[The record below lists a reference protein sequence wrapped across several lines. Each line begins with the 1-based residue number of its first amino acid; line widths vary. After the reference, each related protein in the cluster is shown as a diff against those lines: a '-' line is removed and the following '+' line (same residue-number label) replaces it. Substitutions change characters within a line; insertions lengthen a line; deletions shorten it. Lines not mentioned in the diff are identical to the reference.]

1 MERDDG
7 AFKEDACGR
16 ERYSVGMST
25 RPTSPRFT
33 RILVPYD
40 GSEQAEAAL
49 GYGIALAQEGA
60 TLDLLHVVDDVPVLS
75 ESSIVSPVVFDP
87 EPLVEAL
94 DAEGHAILEKAL
106 ARCRAA
112 GIEAKMQMLHELHVD
127 GILKAAQE
135 NGDDLIVFGTHGRT
149 GLARTFLGSTTESV
163 IRAAH
168 IPVLVVHAGM
178 TPGT

>member
-1 MERDDG
+1 MKRDGG

-25 RPTSPRFT
+25 RPATPRFT

-40 GSEQAEAAL
+40 GSEQSEAAL
-49 GYGIALAQEGA
+49 GYGIALAQAGA
-60 TLDLLHVVDDVPVLS
+60 ALDVLHVVDDVPVMS

-87 EPLVEAL
+87 QPLVDAL
-94 DAEGHAILEKAL
+94 DAEARAVLETAL

-112 GIEAKMQMLHELHVD
+112 GIEAQTQLLHELHVD
-127 GILKAAQE
+127 GILKAARE

-178 TPGT
+178 TPT